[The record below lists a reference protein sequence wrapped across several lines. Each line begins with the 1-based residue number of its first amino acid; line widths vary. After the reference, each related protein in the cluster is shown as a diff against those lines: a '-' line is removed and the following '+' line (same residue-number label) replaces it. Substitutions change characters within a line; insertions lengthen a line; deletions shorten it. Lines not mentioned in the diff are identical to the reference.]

1 MTYYFSFS
9 SVMEILDPPCCSDFN
24 SSSFSY
30 LSIFI
35 VLITYEWG
43 SGSFTLHHRHYIGTQ
58 HQMWKS
64 QSSKCH
70 KFFEQYDH
78 AIASY
83 THSFFRLIPTLFF
96 FCIAWWT
103 FWDRWKKFLENWLID
118 YFVTRS
124 VNQCDSR

>member
-96 FCIAWWT
+96 FLHCMMNIL
-103 FWDRWKKFLENWLID
+103 RQMKKILRELINRL
-118 YFVTRS
+118 FRNTIHQS
-124 VNQCDSR
+124 MW